1 MKVKKYTAPN
11 MPEAMKQI
19 RAELGNDAVILN
31 SKIVTTG
38 GFLGFFTKENIE
50 VIAAIDEVIQA
61 ERKMQFE
68 QPKVKVK
75 PIVKPVPTMINREEE
90 HLPSRTVE
98 PSIPKPL
105 PKQLTSEG
113 NKKPEQDMLAEIA
126 GLKKMLQ
133 TVTEQQPDL
142 PLPEPIQKCGQLL
155 LDQDVPKDIRD
166 ELMSSL
172 LQKWYSNG
180 SGANER
186 EVNKWLRQELYER
199 LSTLSFGGITFTK
212 KYINL
217 VGPTGVGKTT
227 TLAKIAAECALKYNK
242 RVALITTDTYRI
254 AAIDQLK
261 TYAKILN
268 VPLEVCYS
276 LEDYKQACEAFKDY
290 DIVLIDTAGRN
301 FRNQQYVEDLKKV
314 VDFEQDMETFLVLA
328 LTAKQKDMIDIYK
341 QFSLI
346 KINKFIFTKADET
359 STYGAMLHMMKTS
372 HIGVAY
378 ITNGQNVPDDM
389 ISANREQVTNLILGV
404 E

>member
-1 MKVKKYTAPN
+1 

-38 GFLGFFTKENIE
+38 GFLGLFKKENIE
-50 VIAAIDEVIQA
+50 VIAAIDEVVQA
-61 ERKMQFE
+61 ERRMEFE

-75 PIVKPVPTMINREEE
+75 PIVKPMPT
-90 HLPSRTVE
+90 TT
-98 PSIPKPL
+98 L
-105 PKQLTSEG
+105 PKQPTHKGDIKVDE
-113 NKKPEQDMLAEIA
+113 DMLAEIA

-133 TVTEQQPDL
+133 TITEQQPDF
-142 PLPEPIQKCGQLL
+142 PLPEPIQKCGQRL
-155 LDQDVPKDIRD
+155 LDQEVPKDIRD
-166 ELMSSL
+166 ELLTSL
-172 LQKWYSNG
+172 LQKWYSSG

-186 EVNKWLRQELYER
+186 EVNKWLRQELYDR
-199 LSTLSFGGITFTK
+199 LSTLSFGGITFAK

-227 TLAKIAAECALKYNK
+227 TLAKIAAECTLKYKK

-276 LEDYKQACEAFKDY
+276 MEDYKLACEAFKDY

-314 VDFEQDMETFLVLA
+314 VDFEHDMETLLVLA

>member
-1 MKVKKYTAPN
+1 

-19 RAELGNDAVILN
+19 RAELGTDAVILN

-38 GFLGFFTKENIE
+38 GFLGFFKKESIE
-50 VIAAIDEVIQA
+50 VIAAMDEVVQA
-61 ERKMQFE
+61 ERRMQFE

-75 PIVKPVPTMINREEE
+75 PIVKPLTTTEEKEVVPAPTRNADMSNAT
-90 HLPSRTVE
+90 P
-98 PSIPKPL
+98 IPKEANQ
-105 PKQLTSEG
+105 KGTKERDG
-113 NKKPEQDMLAEIA
+113 DMLAEIA
-126 GLKKMLQ
+126 GLKKMLLAATEKQ
-133 TVTEQQPDL
+133 TDL
-142 PLPEPIQKCGQLL
+142 PLPEPIQKCGQRL
-155 LDQDVPKDIRD
+155 LDQEVPKEMRD
-166 ELMSSL
+166 ELISSL

-180 SGANER
+180 TGVSER
-186 EVNKWLRQELYER
+186 EVNKWLRQELYDR
-199 LSTLSFGGITFTK
+199 LSTLSFGGISFTK

-227 TLAKIAAECALKYNK
+227 TLAKIAAECTLKYK
-242 RVALITTDTYRI
+242 KKVALITTDTYRI

-301 FRNQQYVEDLKKV
+301 FRNQQYVEDLKKI
-314 VDFEQDMETFLVLA
+314 VDFEQDMETYLVLA
-328 LTAKQKDMIDIYK
+328 LTAKQRDMMDIYE

-372 HIGVAY
+372 HLGVAY

-389 ISANREQVTNLILGV
+389 ISVNREQVTNFILGV

>member
-1 MKVKKYTAPN
+1 

-31 SKIVTTG
+31 SKIITTG
-38 GFLGFFTKENIE
+38 GFLGFFKKENIE
-50 VIAAIDEVIQA
+50 VIAAIDEVVQA
-61 ERKMQFE
+61 ERNMQFE

-75 PIVKPVPTMINREEE
+75 PIVKPMPTLVDREEV
-90 HLPSRTVE
+90 LIPSRSVE
-98 PSIPKPL
+98 PSIPRSL
-105 PKQLTSEG
+105 RKQPPSEE
-113 NKKPEQDMLAEIA
+113 NKKLDEDMMAEIA
-126 GLKKMLQ
+126 GLKKMLL
-133 TVTEQQPDL
+133 TITEQQPDL
-142 PLPEPIQKCGQLL
+142 PLPEPVQKCGQRL
-155 LDQDVPKDIRD
+155 LDQEVPKDIRD
-166 ELMSSL
+166 ELISSL
-172 LQKWYSNG
+172 LQKWYTNG

-186 EVNKWLRQELYER
+186 EVKKWLRQELYDR

-227 TLAKIAAECALKYNK
+227 TLAKIAAECALKYKK

-276 LEDYKQACEAFKDY
+276 LEDYKQACESFKDY

-314 VDFEQDMETFLVLA
+314 VDFERDMETFLVLA
-328 LTAKQKDMIDIYK
+328 LTAKQKDMSDIYE

-359 STYGAMLHMMKTS
+359 STYGAMLHMMKSS

>member
-1 MKVKKYTAPN
+1 

-38 GFLGFFTKENIE
+38 GFLGFFKKENIE

-75 PIVKPVPTMINREEE
+75 PIVKPMPTIVDREVIP
-90 HLPSRTVE
+90 LPIRNAE
-98 PSIPKPL
+98 PSITKPL
-105 PKQLTSEG
+105 PKQPISEG
-113 NKKPEQDMLAEIA
+113 DIKVDEDMLAEIA

-133 TVTEQQPDL
+133 TITEQQPDL

-155 LDQDVPKDIRD
+155 LDQEVPKHIRD
-166 ELMSSL
+166 ELISSL

-186 EVNKWLRQELYER
+186 EVNKWLRQELYDR

-227 TLAKIAAECALKYNK
+227 TLAKIAAECALKYKK

-314 VDFEQDMETFLVLA
+314 VDFEHDMETFLVLA

>member
-1 MKVKKYTAPN
+1 

-133 TVTEQQPDL
+133 TVTELQPDL

>member
-1 MKVKKYTAPN
+1 

-38 GFLGFFTKENIE
+38 GFLGFFKKENIE

-75 PIVKPVPTMINREEE
+75 PILKPVPTMINREEV
-90 HLPSRTVE
+90 HLPSRSVE

-105 PKQLTSEG
+105 PNQPPSEG
-113 NKKPEQDMLAEIA
+113 NKKIEEDMLAEIA

-172 LQKWYSNG
+172 LQKWYSNS

-227 TLAKIAAECALKYNK
+227 TLAKIAAECALKYKK

>member
-1 MKVKKYTAPN
+1 

-38 GFLGFFTKENIE
+38 GFLGFFKKENIE

-75 PIVKPVPTMINREEE
+75 PIVKPMPTIVDREVVP
-90 HLPSRTVE
+90 LPTRNAE
-98 PSIPKPL
+98 PSITKSL
-105 PKQLTSEG
+105 PKQPISEG
-113 NKKPEQDMLAEIA
+113 DIKVDEDMLAEIA

-133 TVTEQQPDL
+133 TITEQQPDL

-155 LDQDVPKDIRD
+155 LDQEVPKHIRD
-166 ELMSSL
+166 ELISSL

-186 EVNKWLRQELYER
+186 EVNKWLRQELYDR

-227 TLAKIAAECALKYNK
+227 TLAKIAAECALKYKK

-301 FRNQQYVEDLKKV
+301 FRNKQYVEDLKKV
-314 VDFEQDMETFLVLA
+314 VDFEHDMETFLVLA

>member
-1 MKVKKYTAPN
+1 

-38 GFLGFFTKENIE
+38 GFLGLFKKENIE
-50 VIAAIDEVIQA
+50 VIAAIDEVVQA

-68 QPKVKVK
+68 QPRVKIK
-75 PIVKPVPTMINREEE
+75 PIVKPIPTPVDREEVP
-90 HLPSRTVE
+90 LPKRNVE

-105 PKQLTSEG
+105 PKQPTSEG
-113 NKKPEQDMLAEIA
+113 DKKLDEDMLAEIA

-133 TVTEQQPDL
+133 TITEHQPDL
-142 PLPEPIQKCGQLL
+142 PLPEPIQKCGQRL
-155 LDQDVPKDIRD
+155 LDQEVPKDIRD
-166 ELMSSL
+166 ELLSSL
-172 LQKWYSNG
+172 LQKWYANG

-186 EVNKWLRQELYER
+186 EVKKWLRQELYDR
-199 LSTLSFGGITFTK
+199 LSTLSFGRVTFTK

-227 TLAKIAAECALKYNK
+227 TLAKIAAECALKYKK

-290 DIVLIDTAGRN
+290 DIILTDTAGRN

-314 VDFEQDMETFLVLA
+314 VDFEHDMETFLVLA
-328 LTAKQKDMIDIYK
+328 LTAKQKDMMDIYE

>member
-1 MKVKKYTAPN
+1 

-31 SKIVTTG
+31 SKIITTG
-38 GFLGFFTKENIE
+38 GFLGFFKKENIE
-50 VIAAIDEVIQA
+50 VIAAIDEVVQA
-61 ERKMQFE
+61 ERNMQFE

-75 PIVKPVPTMINREEE
+75 PIVKPMPTLVDREEV
-90 HLPSRTVE
+90 LIPSRSVE
-98 PSIPKPL
+98 PSIPRSL
-105 PKQLTSEG
+105 RKQPTSEE
-113 NKKPEQDMLAEIA
+113 NKKLDEDMMAEIA
-126 GLKKMLQ
+126 GLKKMLL
-133 TVTEQQPDL
+133 TITEQQPDL
-142 PLPEPIQKCGQLL
+142 PLPEPVQKCGQRL
-155 LDQDVPKDIRD
+155 LDQEVPKDIRD
-166 ELMSSL
+166 ELISSL
-172 LQKWYSNG
+172 LQKWYTNG

-186 EVNKWLRQELYER
+186 EVKKWLRQELYDR

-227 TLAKIAAECALKYNK
+227 TLAKIAAECALKYKK

-276 LEDYKQACEAFKDY
+276 LEDYKQACESFKDY

-314 VDFEQDMETFLVLA
+314 VDFERDMETFLVLA
-328 LTAKQKDMIDIYK
+328 LTAKQKDMSDIYE

-359 STYGAMLHMMKTS
+359 STYGAMLHMMKSS

>member
-1 MKVKKYTAPN
+1 

-38 GFLGFFTKENIE
+38 GFLGFFKKENIE
-50 VIAAIDEVIQA
+50 VIAAIDEYVQA

-75 PIVKPVPTMINREEE
+75 PIVKPMPTIVDREEVP
-90 HLPSRTVE
+90 LPSRNVE
-98 PSIPKPL
+98 PSIPKLL
-105 PKQLTSEG
+105 PKQPTSEG
-113 NKKPEQDMLAEIA
+113 NKKLDEDMLAEIA

-133 TVTEQQPDL
+133 TITEQQSDL
-142 PLPEPIQKCGQLL
+142 PLPEAIQKCGQRL
-155 LDQDVPKDIRD
+155 LDQEVPKDIRD
-166 ELMSSL
+166 ELVSSL
-172 LQKWYSNG
+172 LQKWYANG
-180 SGANER
+180 SGANDR
-186 EVNKWLRQELYER
+186 EVNKWLRQELYDW

-227 TLAKIAAECALKYNK
+227 TLAKMAAECALKYK
-242 RVALITTDTYRI
+242 KKVALITTDTYRI

-314 VDFEQDMETFLVLA
+314 VDFEHDIETFLVLA

>member
-1 MKVKKYTAPN
+1 

-38 GFLGFFTKENIE
+38 GFLGLFKKENIE
-50 VIAAIDEVIQA
+50 VIAAIDEVVQA

-75 PIVKPVPTMINREEE
+75 PIVKPMPTMENREVVP
-90 HLPSRTVE
+90 LTSRNVA
-98 PSIPKPL
+98 PSIPNPL
-105 PKQLTSEG
+105 PKQQTNEG
-113 NKKPEQDMLAEIA
+113 NKKPDVDMLAEIA

-133 TVTEQQPDL
+133 TITEQQTDL
-142 PLPEPIQKCGQLL
+142 PLPEPIQNCVQRL
-155 LDQDVPKDIRD
+155 LDQEVPKDIRD
-166 ELMSSL
+166 ELLTSL

-186 EVNKWLRQELYER
+186 EVKKWLRQELYDR
-199 LSTLSFGGITFTK
+199 LSTLSFGRITFTK

-227 TLAKIAAECALKYNK
+227 TLAKIAAECALKYKK

-290 DIVLIDTAGRN
+290 DIILIDTAGRN

-314 VDFEQDMETFLVLA
+314 VDFEHDMETFLVLA
-328 LTAKQKDMIDIYK
+328 LTAKQKDMMDIYE

>member
-1 MKVKKYTAPN
+1 

-38 GFLGFFTKENIE
+38 GFLGFFKKENIE
-50 VIAAIDEVIQA
+50 VIAAIDEVVQA

-75 PIVKPVPTMINREEE
+75 PIAKPMPTNLDREVIP
-90 HLPSRTVE
+90 LPSRSVE
-98 PSIPKPL
+98 PSISKPL
-105 PKQLTSEG
+105 PKEPISEG
-113 NKKPEQDMLAEIA
+113 NKKLDEDMLAEIS

-133 TVTEQQPDL
+133 TITEQQSEL
-142 PLPEPIQKCGQLL
+142 PLPEPIQKSGQRL
-155 LDQDVPKDIRD
+155 LDQEVPKDIRD
-166 ELMSSL
+166 ELISSL

-180 SGANER
+180 SGVNER
-186 EVNKWLRQELYER
+186 EVNKWLRQELYDW

-227 TLAKIAAECALKYNK
+227 TLAKMAAECALKYK
-242 RVALITTDTYRI
+242 KKVALITTDTYRI

-314 VDFEQDMETFLVLA
+314 VDFEHDMETFLVLA
-328 LTAKQKDMIDIYK
+328 LTAKQKDMIDIYH

-389 ISANREQVTNLILGV
+389 IAANREQVTNLILGV

>member
-1 MKVKKYTAPN
+1 

-19 RAELGNDAVILN
+19 RAELGHDAVILN
-31 SKIVTTG
+31 SKMVTTG
-38 GFLGFFTKENIE
+38 GFLGFFKKQSIE
-50 VIAAIDEVIQA
+50 VIAAIDELVQA
-61 ERKMQFE
+61 ERKMQHE
-68 QPKVKVK
+68 PPRVKVK
-75 PIVKPVPTMINREEE
+75 PIVKPQSQAAMVEKEVL
-90 HLPSRTVE
+90 LPPISGGGDL
-98 PSIPKPL
+98 SIPSPPSKLGKSVNPRKL
-105 PKQLTSEG
+105 DG
-113 NKKPEQDMLAEIA
+113 DMLAEIE

-133 TVTEQQPDL
+133 SITEHHTDI
-142 PLPEPIQKCGQLL
+142 PLPDPIQKCGHLL
-155 LDQDVPKDIRD
+155 LNQEVPKDMRD
-166 ELMSSL
+166 ELISSL

-180 SGANER
+180 SDGNER
-186 EVNKWLRQELYER
+186 DVKKWLRQELYDR
-199 LSTLSFGGITFTK
+199 LSTLSFGGVTFTK
-212 KYINL
+212 KFINL

-227 TLAKIAAECALKYNK
+227 TLAKIAAECTLKYK
-242 RVALITTDTYRI
+242 KKVALITTDTYRI

-276 LEDYKQACEAFKDY
+276 IEDYKQACEAFADY

-314 VDFEQDMETFLVLA
+314 VDFDHDMETYLVLA
-328 LTAKQKDMIDIYK
+328 LTAKQKDMMDIYE

-359 STYGAMLHMMKTS
+359 STYGAMLHMMRTS

-389 ISANREQVTNLILGV
+389 ISASREQVTNLILGV

>member
-1 MKVKKYTAPN
+1 

-38 GFLGFFTKENIE
+38 GFLGFFKKENIE
-50 VIAAIDEVIQA
+50 VIAAIDEVVQA

-75 PIVKPVPTMINREEE
+75 PIAKPMPTNLDREVIP
-90 HLPSRTVE
+90 LPSRSAE
-98 PSIPKPL
+98 PSISKPL
-105 PKQLTSEG
+105 PKEPISEG
-113 NKKPEQDMLAEIA
+113 NKKLDEDMLAEIS

-133 TVTEQQPDL
+133 TITEQQSEL
-142 PLPEPIQKCGQLL
+142 PLPEPIQKSGQRL
-155 LDQDVPKDIRD
+155 LDQEVPKDIRD
-166 ELMSSL
+166 ELISSL

-186 EVNKWLRQELYER
+186 EVNKWLRQELYDW

-227 TLAKIAAECALKYNK
+227 TLAKMAAECALKYK
-242 RVALITTDTYRI
+242 KKVALITTDTYRI

-328 LTAKQKDMIDIYK
+328 LTAKQKDMIDIYH

-359 STYGAMLHMMKTS
+359 SSYGAMLHMMKTS

-389 ISANREQVTNLILGV
+389 IAANREQVTNLILGV

>member
-1 MKVKKYTAPN
+1 

-38 GFLGFFTKENIE
+38 GFLGLFKKENIE
-50 VIAAIDEVIQA
+50 VIAAIDEVVQA

-68 QPKVKVK
+68 QPRVKIK
-75 PIVKPVPTMINREEE
+75 PIVKPIPTIVDREEVP
-90 HLPSRTVE
+90 LPNRNVE

-105 PKQLTSEG
+105 PKQTTSEG
-113 NKKPEQDMLAEIA
+113 DKKHDEDMLAEIA

-133 TVTEQQPDL
+133 TITEHQPDL
-142 PLPEPIQKCGQLL
+142 PLPEPIQKCGQRL
-155 LDQDVPKDIRD
+155 LDQEVPKDIRD
-166 ELMSSL
+166 ELVSSL

-186 EVNKWLRQELYER
+186 EVKKWLRQELYDR
-199 LSTLSFGGITFTK
+199 LSTLSFGRITFTK

-227 TLAKIAAECALKYNK
+227 TLAKIAAECALKYKK

-290 DIVLIDTAGRN
+290 DIILIDTAGRN

-314 VDFEQDMETFLVLA
+314 VDFEHDMETFLVLA
-328 LTAKQKDMIDIYK
+328 LTAKQKDMMDIYE

>member
-1 MKVKKYTAPN
+1 

-50 VIAAIDEVIQA
+50 VIAAIDEVIQV

-90 HLPSRTVE
+90 HLPSRNVE

-105 PKQLTSEG
+105 PNQPTSEG
-113 NKKPEQDMLAEIA
+113 NKKLEQAMLAEIA

-133 TVTEQQPDL
+133 TVAEQQPDL

-227 TLAKIAAECALKYNK
+227 TLAKIAAECALKYKK

>member
-1 MKVKKYTAPN
+1 

-38 GFLGFFTKENIE
+38 GFLGLFKKENIE
-50 VIAAIDEVIQA
+50 VIAAIDEVVQA

-68 QPKVKVK
+68 QPRVKIK
-75 PIVKPVPTMINREEE
+75 PIVKPIPTIVDREEVP
-90 HLPSRTVE
+90 LPNRNVE

-105 PKQLTSEG
+105 PKQTTSEG
-113 NKKPEQDMLAEIA
+113 DKKHDEDMLAEIA

-133 TVTEQQPDL
+133 TITEHQPDL
-142 PLPEPIQKCGQLL
+142 PLPEPIQKCGQRL
-155 LDQDVPKDIRD
+155 LDQEVPKDIRD
-166 ELMSSL
+166 ELVSSL
-172 LQKWYSNG
+172 LQKWYANG

-186 EVNKWLRQELYER
+186 EVKKWLRQELYDR
-199 LSTLSFGGITFTK
+199 LSTLSFGRITFTK

-227 TLAKIAAECALKYNK
+227 TLAKIAAECALKYKK

-290 DIVLIDTAGRN
+290 DIILTDTAGRN

-314 VDFEQDMETFLVLA
+314 VDFEHDMETFLVLA
-328 LTAKQKDMIDIYK
+328 LTAKQKDMMDIYE

-359 STYGAMLHMMKTS
+359 STYGAMLHMLKTS

>member
-1 MKVKKYTAPN
+1 

>member
-1 MKVKKYTAPN
+1 

-38 GFLGFFTKENIE
+38 GFLGFFKKENIE

-75 PIVKPVPTMINREEE
+75 PIVKPMPTIVDREEVP
-90 HLPSRTVE
+90 LPIRNAE
-98 PSIPKPL
+98 PSITKPL
-105 PKQLTSEG
+105 PKQPISEG
-113 NKKPEQDMLAEIA
+113 DIKVEEDMLAEIA

-133 TVTEQQPDL
+133 TITEQQPDL

-155 LDQDVPKDIRD
+155 LDQEVPKHIRD
-166 ELMSSL
+166 ELISSL

-186 EVNKWLRQELYER
+186 EVNKWLRQELYDR

-227 TLAKIAAECALKYNK
+227 TLAKIAAECALKYKK

-276 LEDYKQACEAFKDY
+276 LEDYKQACEAFKEY

-314 VDFEQDMETFLVLA
+314 VDFEHDMETFLVLA

>member
-1 MKVKKYTAPN
+1 

-31 SKIVTTG
+31 SKMVTTG
-38 GFLGFFTKENIE
+38 GFLGFFKKQNIE
-50 VIAAIDEVIQA
+50 VIAAIDEVVQA
-61 ERKMQFE
+61 ERKMQSE
-68 QPKVKVK
+68 PPRVKVK
-75 PIVKPVPTMINREEE
+75 PMVKPQTQPAMVEKDVVLPTSRKAALSFSTPSTMPMQGNSDVP
-90 HLPSRTVE
+90 
-98 PSIPKPL
+98 
-105 PKQLTSEG
+105 
-113 NKKPEQDMLAEIA
+113 NKVDGDMLAEIA

-133 TVTEQQPDL
+133 AVTKQQTDIPF
-142 PLPEPIQKCGQLL
+142 PEPIQKCSQRL
-155 LDQDVPKDIRD
+155 LDQEVPKDMRD
-166 ELMSSL
+166 ELISSL
-172 LQKWYSNG
+172 LQKWYSNASDG
-180 SGANER
+180 NER
-186 EVNKWLRQELYER
+186 EAYKWLRQELYDR
-199 LSTLSFGGITFTK
+199 LSTLSFGGVTFTK

-227 TLAKIAAECALKYNK
+227 TLAKIAAECTLKYK
-242 RVALITTDTYRI
+242 KKVALITTDTYRI

-276 LEDYKQACEAFKDY
+276 FDDYKHACVAFTDY

-314 VDFEQDMETFLVLA
+314 VDFDHDMETYLVLA
-328 LTAKQKDMIDIYK
+328 LTAKQKDMMDIYE

-359 STYGAMLHMMKTS
+359 STYGAMLHMMRTS
-372 HIGVAY
+372 HIGVGY
-378 ITNGQNVPDDM
+378 ITTGQNVPDDM
-389 ISANREQVTNLILGV
+389 ISASREQVTNLILGV

>member
-1 MKVKKYTAPN
+1 

-19 RAELGNDAVILN
+19 RAELGHDAVILN

-38 GFLGFFTKENIE
+38 GFLGLFKKQNIE
-50 VIAAIDEVIQA
+50 VIAAIDEVVQA
-61 ERKMQFE
+61 ERKMQYE
-68 QPKVKVK
+68 TPRVKVK
-75 PIVKPVPTMINREEE
+75 PIVKPQSQPAMFENDVE
-90 HLPSRTVE
+90 LPLNSSTS
-98 PSIPKPL
+98 PSKHGKSDSPK
-105 PKQLTSEG
+105 EVDG
-113 NKKPEQDMLAEIA
+113 DMRAEIE

-133 TVTEQQPDL
+133 SITEHHTDI
-142 PLPEPIQKCGQLL
+142 PLPEPIQKCGQRLF
-155 LDQDVPKDIRD
+155 DQEVPKEMRD
-166 ELMSSL
+166 ELISSL

-180 SGANER
+180 SDGNER
-186 EVNKWLRQELYER
+186 DVKKWLRQELYDR
-199 LSTLSFGGITFTK
+199 FSTLSFGGVTFTK
-212 KYINL
+212 KFINL

-227 TLAKIAAECALKYNK
+227 TLAKIAAECSLKYK
-242 RVALITTDTYRI
+242 KKVALITTDTYRI

-261 TYAKILN
+261 TYAKILD

-276 LEDYKQACEAFKDY
+276 IEDYKQACEAFADY

-314 VDFEQDMETFLVLA
+314 VDFDHDMETFLVLA
-328 LTAKQKDMIDIYK
+328 LTAKQKDMMDIYE

-359 STYGAMLHMMKTS
+359 STYGAMLHMMRNS

-378 ITNGQNVPDDM
+378 ITTGQNVPDDM
-389 ISANREQVTNLILGV
+389 ISADREHVTNLILGV